1 LHRRYSFVPFMHRIN
16 RGVRATYRPSTA
28 TTMTAADYNNPVT
41 TMAKRREIE
50 DNAVQGLVSLVADC
64 TRNFSKFRNADL
76 LAANPF
82 CPAPFGFVGRCNYCL
97 CARDDISPVLA
108 LLFPAFLEDRLLLL
122 EFFTV
127 EDYLVKLR
135 WLCRLMLQTPAP
147 LEDDVDAVRQSMPLL
162 VYLAAAVSDFFI
174 PRDLLPQHKLHV
186 GDGVPSEQTETDHVF
201 SSRCVRVG
209 TNGSLTVHLSP
220 VPKTLRLL
228 TSVWARDAFVVSF
241 KLETDKEV
249 LLTRAKQALEKYQ
262 THVVV
267 ANLLHTRKREL
278 WLIAASTTFSSAAAV
293 SVHKE
298 SESCEHI
305 SLSPSAD
312 IKSEI
317 EEPLIE
323 RISELHNLF
332 ISHYHNQ

>member
-1 LHRRYSFVPFMHRIN
+1 MEGEANFCPPKGDLDAWLQTQEDELRQTPEWNISSARVADFVGRNRGQRIALVTSGGTAAPLELNTVRFIDNFSTGQRGAVSAEYFLKAGYAVVFLHRRYSFVPFMHRIN

-64 TRNFSKFRNADL
+64 TRNFSKFK
-76 LAANPF
+76 
-82 CPAPFGFVGRCNYCL
+82 
-97 CARDDISPVLA
+97 
-108 LLFPAFLEDRLLLL
+108 DRLLLL

-241 KLETDKEV
+241 KVISVRLLAQKRITSLAVCCTTSAQKLV
-249 LLTRAKQALEKYQ
+249 LLR
-262 THVVV
+262 H
-267 ANLLHTRKREL
+267 
-278 WLIAASTTFSSAAAV
+278 SA
-293 SVHKE
+293 
-298 SESCEHI
+298 C
-305 SLSPSAD
+305 
-312 IKSEI
+312 
-317 EEPLIE
+317 
-323 RISELHNLF
+323 
-332 ISHYHNQ
+332 Q